1 MERVV
6 DLLHWLLKRDD
17 CYQSHLISSHRD
29 CNPMQMLFCH
39 SRLKCDM
46 CVMCVPIGNAD
57 GCHSIHSKLIE
68 ILQPDTQLTW
78 LSNTSIRSLA
88 FGWFQYLLLIYC
100 GSTQCVLVPA
110 LCKFSLSTHTFYH
123 SFVHG
128 WHGMMVCLL
137 LWFSQCHFVVQ
148 MLLVAKLEIRKFW
161 LKKTCTFSA
170 FAKRKKNRI
179 LKLKTSTCSTRSCMF
194 VHGFNRIHLY
204 QLANVKSTSHKNLEH
219 TSQSERLARCVF
231 AWCSILRIHNDASVQ
246 YEVSK
251 CAWICFSNISF
262 ILIHVK

>member
-29 CNPMQMLFCH
+29 CNPMHMLFCH

-46 CVMCVPIGNAD
+46 CVMCVPIRNAD

-161 LKKTCTFSA
+161 LEKTCTFSA

-194 VHGFNRIHLY
+194 VCSFTVLIESIYINWPMLRVRATKTLNTQAKVSGLPGVYLHDVPFQEFIMMRLCSTKCLNAREYAFLTSHLY
-204 QLANVKSTSHKNLEH
+204 
-219 TSQSERLARCVF
+219 
-231 AWCSILRIHNDASVQ
+231 
-246 YEVSK
+246 
-251 CAWICFSNISF
+251 
-262 ILIHVK
+262 